1 MVIGD
6 CRRRTSSP
14 VLVGRE
20 TELSELLDGAMRS
33 PSVLMLEGEA
43 GVGKTR
49 LATALLARPELA
61 GRPVLTGI
69 CQPLREPFPYGVV
82 FDALKDARPARDLNP
97 VTGVLAPY
105 LPELADFLPQPPPRL
120 GDPRAERHRLFR
132 AVRELLGS
140 LGPHVLLVEDLHWA
154 DDGSRRL
161 LRFLMTDPPAGLT
174 LVLTYRREETPGG
187 IPLGSA
193 YRPAPGTAHALVTL
207 RPLDRDG
214 VQSLVSG
221 LLGGANVSAEFA
233 ARLHERTA
241 GIPFVVEETVHAI
254 GDVEAVVHADGAT
267 ARRLLDT
274 VEVPALLR
282 EATVERLVALPPAA
296 RRITEAAAVLG
307 TPSTADLLTAVAAL
321 TPERGH
327 RALVL
332 ALERN
337 VLLETGEGT
346 YDFRHAFARQAVYR
360 TIPGPDRQ
368 ELHRRAARLL
378 RDRLPQ
384 SLVRLAEHCRK
395 AGDRAGA
402 LKYGEAAADQASTVG
417 DLATATDLLR
427 TLLDEPGL
435 QPSDVDRLAVK
446 FSSVA
451 CNGLAQTE
459 VVPAL
464 ERLLTDGRLSGRL
477 SGEVRLGLGLLL
489 VRQAGGLEAARTEIE
504 IAVNDL
510 ADRPDLAG
518 RGMGV
523 LAQPWVGATPLREH
537 RRWMDRVD
545 ELIER
550 ATDRRLKI
558 ILLANNAASRLHIG
572 DARGWAML
580 DRAPTSVGSAD
591 EQRHLARL
599 HCNSADACAWTGH
612 HRRAKSLLRSGMQLA
627 ADCGAPYVVSTARAT
642 AVHTDW
648 LTGNWDGLAERAGA
662 LIDEYRDLLPVTS
675 ELCLVL
681 GLLAAARGEWD
692 EATARFAG
700 TAADQPENAFTPVAI
715 AAHAGM
721 AGMLLAQDLGEAA
734 VAQAEKG
741 LELLRAKGVWAWG
754 ADLVMAAVDAYCVT
768 GRDVEAQALTDEF
781 EREIGGLDAPSTRAA
796 LAANRGLVAASRG
809 DHAEAIEAFEQARTR
824 FEALP
829 APYHA
834 ALIAE
839 RAARC
844 RLACTEN
851 VAETFAALAE
861 TFDHLG
867 ATRDAARCRH
877 AFRSTGAV
885 APSRRGRR
893 GYGDELSPRE
903 RDVARLLTAGHTN
916 REIAEV
922 LFLSRRTVEQHVA
935 SVLRKLKV
943 RSRSELTGLRSA

>member
-1 MVIGD
+1 M
-6 CRRRTSSP
+6 
-14 VLVGRE
+14 LVGRDA
-20 TELSELLDGAMRS
+20 ELSEALDAALRS
-33 PSVLMLEGEA
+33 PAVIMLEGEA

-49 LATALLARPELA
+49 LATELLACPELT
-61 GRPVLTGI
+61 GRPVLTGT

-82 FDALKDARPARDLNP
+82 FDALKDLRPDGVLNP

-105 LPELADFLPQPPPRL
+105 LPELAGHLPEPPPRL
-120 GDPRAERHRLFR
+120 ADPRAERHRLFR
-132 AVRELLGS
+132 AVRELLAS
-140 LGPHVLLVEDLHWA
+140 LGPHILLIEDLHWA
-154 DDGSRRL
+154 DDGTRGL
-161 LRFLMTDPPAGLT
+161 LRFLMTDPPTGLT

-193 YRPAPGTAHALVTL
+193 YRPAPCTEHVLVTL
-207 RPLDRDG
+207 RPLDREG
-214 VQSLVSG
+214 VQALASA
-221 LLGGANVSAEFA
+221 LLGEPAVSAEFA
-233 ARLHERTA
+233 TKLHERTA
-241 GIPFVVEETVHAI
+241 GIPFVVEETLHAI
-254 GDVEAVVHADGAT
+254 EGVEDAVHADGAT

-282 EATVERLVALPPAA
+282 EATIERLAALPPAA

-307 TPSTADLLTAVAAL
+307 EPSTSELLTAAAAL
-321 TPERGH
+321 TPERA
-327 RALVL
+327 RQALIL

-337 VLLETGEGT
+337 VLVETGEGE
-346 YDFRHAFARQAVYR
+346 YGFRHALAQQAAYR

-368 ELHRRAARLL
+368 ELHRRASRLL
-378 RDRLPQ
+378 RERLPQ
-384 SLVRLAEHCRK
+384 PLVRLAEHCRK
-395 AGDRAGA
+395 SGDRAGA
-402 LKYGEAAADQASTVG
+402 LKYGEAASDQASAVG

-435 QPSDVDRLAVK
+435 TPSDVDRLAVK
-446 FSSVA
+446 FSAVA
-451 CNGLAQTE
+451 CNGLAQAE

-477 SGEVRLGLGLLL
+477 GGEVRLGLGLLL
-489 VRQAGGLEAARTEIE
+489 IRQAGGLEAARTEIE

-523 LAQPWVGATPLREH
+523 LAQPWVGATPLHEH

-545 ELIER
+545 RIIEGS
-550 ATDRRLKI
+550 TDQRLTF
-558 ILLANNAASRLHIG
+558 ILMANNVASRLHIG
-572 DARGWAML
+572 DARGWEML
-580 DRAPTSVGSAD
+580 AKAPASAGSAD

-612 HRRAKSLLRSGMQLA
+612 HQRARSLLRSGMQLA
-627 ADCGAPYVVSTARAT
+627 ADCGAPYVVSTARTT

-648 LTGNWDGLAERAGA
+648 LTGNWDGLAERADA
-662 LIDEYRDLLPVTS
+662 LTDEYRDLLPVTS
-675 ELCLVL
+675 ELALVM

-692 EATARFAG
+692 EAAARFAETG
-700 TAADQPENAFTPVAI
+700 ADQPENAFTPVAI
-715 AAHAGM
+715 AAHAGLS
-721 AGMLLAQDLGEAA
+721 GTLLAQDLREAA

-754 ADLVMAAVDAYCVT
+754 ADLLTAAADAYCAT
-768 GRDVEAQALTDEF
+768 GRVSEAVSLTDEF
-781 EREIGGLDAPSTRAA
+781 EREIGELDAPSTRAA
-796 LAANRGLVAASRG
+796 LATNRGLISAAQG
-809 DHAEAIEAFEQARTR
+809 DHAEAIKAFEQARQR
-824 FEALP
+824 YDALP

-834 ALIAE
+834 ALVAE
-839 RAARC
+839 RATRC
-844 RLACTEN
+844 RLARDED

-861 TFDHLG
+861 AFDRLG

-903 RDVARLLTAGHTN
+903 RDVARLLAAGHTN

-922 LFLSRRTVEQHVA
+922 LFLSRRTVEQHAA

-943 RSRSELTGLRSA
+943 RSRSELAGLRSA

>member
-1 MVIGD
+1 M
-6 CRRRTSSP
+6 
-14 VLVGRE
+14 LVGRDV
-20 TELSELLDGAMRS
+20 ELRRILDGAMRS
-33 PSVLMLEGEA
+33 PAVIMLEGEA

-49 LATALLARPELA
+49 LATALLACPELA
-61 GRPVLTGI
+61 GRPVLTGS

-82 FDALKDARPARDLNP
+82 FDALKDVRPAGELNP

-105 LPELADFLPQPPPRL
+105 LPELAAFLPAPPPRL

-132 AVRELLGS
+132 AVRELLAS
-140 LGPHVLLVEDLHWA
+140 LGPHVLVVEDLHWA

-161 LRFLMTDPPAGLT
+161 LRFLMTDPPTGLT
-174 LVLTYRREETPGG
+174 LLLTYRREETPGG

-193 YRPAPGTAHALVTL
+193 YRPAPGTEHVLVTL

-214 VQSLVSG
+214 VQALVSG
-221 LLGGANVSAEFA
+221 LLGEPNVSAEFA

-241 GIPFVVEETVHAI
+241 GIPFVVEETLHAL
-254 GDVEAVVHADGAT
+254 GDPVGAAHADGAT
-267 ARRLLDT
+267 ARRLIDA
-274 VEVPALLR
+274 VEVPAPLR
-282 EATVERLVALPPAA
+282 DATVERLAALPPAA
-296 RRITEAAAVLG
+296 RRITEAAAVLAG
-307 TPSTADLLTAVAAL
+307 PSTSDLLAAAAAL
-321 TPERGH
+321 APERAH

-337 VLLETGEGT
+337 VLVETGEGE
-346 YDFRHAFARQAVYR
+346 YGFRHALAQQAVYR

-402 LKYGEAAADQASTVG
+402 LKYGEAAADQASAVG

-446 FSSVA
+446 FSAVA
-451 CNGLAQTE
+451 CNGLGQAE
-459 VVPAL
+459 VIPAL

-504 IAVNDL
+504 LAVNDL

-523 LAQPWVGATPLREH
+523 LAQPWVGATPLHEH

-550 ATDRRLKI
+550 ATDRRLRI
-558 ILLANNAASRLHIG
+558 ILSANNVASRLHIG
-572 DARGWAML
+572 DARGWEML
-580 DRAPTSVGSAD
+580 DRVPTSVGSAD

-599 HCNSADACAWTGH
+599 HCNSADACAWIGH

-627 ADCGAPYVVSTARAT
+627 ADCGAPYVVSTARTT

-648 LTGNWDGLAERAGA
+648 LTGDWHGLAERAGA

-692 EATARFAG
+692 EAAVRFAG
-700 TAADQPENAFTPVAI
+700 TAVDQPENAYTPVVV

-734 VAQAEKG
+734 VAQAKRG
-741 LELLRAKGVWAWG
+741 LDLLRAKGVWAWG
-754 ADLVMAAVDAYCVT
+754 ADLVVAAADAYCAT
-768 GRDVEAQALTDEF
+768 GRTDVAQALTDEF
-781 EREIGGLDAPSTRAA
+781 AREIGALDAPSTWAA
-796 LAANRGLVAASRG
+796 LSASRGLVAASRG
-809 DHAEAIEAFEQARTR
+809 DHAEAIEAFEQAQARYDT
-824 FEALP
+824 LI

-844 RLACTEN
+844 RLAGNED

-861 TFDHLG
+861 AFDRLG

-903 RDVARLLTAGHTN
+903 RDVARLLAAGHTN

-943 RSRSELTGLRSA
+943 RSRSELAGLRSA